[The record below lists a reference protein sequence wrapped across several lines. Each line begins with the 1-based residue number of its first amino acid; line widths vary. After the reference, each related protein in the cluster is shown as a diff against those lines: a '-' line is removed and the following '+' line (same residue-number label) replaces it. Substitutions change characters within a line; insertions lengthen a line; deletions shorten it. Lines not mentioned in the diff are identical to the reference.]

1 VTGPSPAGVADRH
14 GLLRAVRAAAEAV
27 PDPELPMLTVGDLGI
42 VRDVELDGDEA
53 VVTLTPTY
61 SGCPAT
67 EVIRDDVTRA
77 VRTLGVPVR
86 VRTSLTPAWSTDW
99 ITPAGRR
106 KLAAA
111 GIAPP
116 AAARDPAGPVL
127 LTIGMRPAAPPC
139 PHCGS
144 AATTELARFGSTPC
158 QSLWRCTAC
167 AEPFPHVKAL

>member
-1 VTGPSPAGVADRH
+1 MTGSASAE
-14 GLLRAVRAAAEAV
+14 AVRAAAEAV
-27 PDPELPMLTVGDLGI
+27 PDPELPMLTVGDLGL
-42 VRDVELDGDEA
+42 VRAVEIEDAAA

-77 VRTLGVPVR
+77 VRALGVEVT
-86 VRTSLTPAWSTDW
+86 VRTALTPAWSTDW
-99 ITPAGRR
+99 ISPAGHR
-106 KLAAA
+106 KLAEA

-116 AAARDPAGPVL
+116 REVRPGGAVPVAIGVRPPA
-127 LTIGMRPAAPPC
+127 PAC

-144 AATTELARFGSTPC
+144 SATTELSRFGSTPC
-158 QSLWRCTAC
+158 MSLWRCTAC